1 VSVETLQ
8 RAFASTG
15 AVLNLVSPEHLDQ
28 PTPCASWQV
37 RELVNHIAGGPSFFA
52 EVAETGAFPSGRD
65 PVDHAAGDFTGT
77 FQRDTIL
84 AVQAFSRP
92 GAGDQI
98 VALPFATMP
107 VSAYLWIAASDTF
120 THGWDLAR
128 ALGQPTDLD
137 PELAR
142 LLLSRAE
149 SMLPDAL
156 RGEEGQAPFGPPT
169 APGPGATDADRLA
182 AFFGR
187 RQ

>member
-1 VSVETLQ
+1 MSAETLQ

-15 AVLNLVSPEHLDQ
+15 AVLGLVSPEHLDQ

-52 EVAETGAFPSGRD
+52 EVAETGAFPAGRD
-65 PVDHAAGDFTGT
+65 PVDYVAGDFAATFKQDSARAVRVFSQPAAGDK
-77 FQRDTIL
+77 
-84 AVQAFSRP
+84 
-92 GAGDQI
+92 I
-98 VALPFATMP
+98 VILPFATMP
-107 VSAYLWIAASDTF
+107 ASAYLWVAACDTF

-142 LLLSRAE
+142 LLLARAE
-149 SMLPDAL
+149 PMLPDTL
-156 RGEEGQAPFGPPT
+156 RGAEGQAPFGPP
-169 APGPGATDADRLA
+169 AEPGPAATDADRLA